1 MSTWREIRINIRQNN
16 FMRIAGLLFVCSLL
30 IAAFTGIAM
39 SEELKGRILGEK
51 CAQLGKVGECYLKW
65 ADPMVF
71 WTEEGDYYQIELK
84 GKDLDQV
91 TLDKAFGLEVQVKGK
106 IIDEER
112 IQIASLKVLNPPGK
126 KEFFKG

>member
-1 MSTWREIRINIRQNN
+1 MSTWRGIKTNIRQNN
-16 FMRIAGLLFVCSLL
+16 SMRIAGLLFACSLL
-30 IAAFTGIAM
+30 IVTSINVAM

-51 CAQLGKVGECYLKW
+51 CAQLGKVGDCYLKW

-91 TLDKAFGLEVQVKGK
+91 TLDKAFGLEVQVKGT
-106 IIDEER
+106 IIDDDR
-112 IQIASLKVLNPPGK
+112 IQIASLKILNPPGK